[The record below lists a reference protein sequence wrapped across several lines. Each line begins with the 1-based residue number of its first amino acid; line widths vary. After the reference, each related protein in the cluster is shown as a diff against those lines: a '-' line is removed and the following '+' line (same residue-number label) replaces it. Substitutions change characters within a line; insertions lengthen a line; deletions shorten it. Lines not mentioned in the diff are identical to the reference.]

1 MNKLATEAK
10 KHSPGSW
17 AANKPVLECERVSG
31 QGSLHQAHRPVKP
44 FVASGQHNQP
54 GDLQSR
60 RSSAMQ
66 GRDKFTLA
74 VLADVSSEPMR
85 SIARRLVAELKSGSA
100 SSKAAWQVEFM
111 DCGEPVNSKNDPFC
125 LQTHVQHS
133 DAHAF
138 VLAVPCRWGARRL
151 LPVPVVDGR
160 PVAIV
165 QVGHN
170 AAVGNYR
177 GSPDAAAPWVVAAMA
192 KDVFLKPTDQWAH
205 NLAVGGRRVLDL
217 RADRARRDDLLQ
229 ALNAG
234 PRVVLYAGHGRN
246 RGWAGYQALRLAHF
260 AIPERSTPA
269 RAVGLVIAFACDTLT
284 RTRSR
289 VPFGSELV
297 QRGIARAYLGAADM
311 IYTADAEALS
321 AVMIRVLVN
330 DKPTTV
336 FELMQI
342 VDSRMDAEP
351 AAQAAWQKFRLIGD
365 PTTLIA

>member
-1 MNKLATEAK
+1 MSKFATGVK
-10 KHSPGSW
+10 DH
-17 AANKPVLECERVSG
+17 LT
-31 QGSLHQAHRPVKP
+31 AHELP
-44 FVASGQHNQP
+44 AS
-54 GDLQSR
+54 R
-60 RSSAMQ
+60 CWSASARQ

-74 VLADVSSEPMR
+74 VLADATSESTR
-85 SIARRLVAELKSGSA
+85 STARRLVSELESGSA
-100 SSKAAWQVEFM
+100 ASEAAWQVEFM
-111 DCGEPVNSKNDPFC
+111 DVGEPVNSSSDPFC
-125 LQTHVQHS
+125 LKTHVLQS
-133 DAHAF
+133 DADAF

-151 LPVPVVDGR
+151 LPAPVVDGR

-165 QVGHN
+165 QVGQCSEMM
-170 AAVGNYR
+170 NYR
-177 GSPDAAAPWVVAAMA
+177 SCPDAAAPWVIAAMA

-205 NLAVGGRRVLDL
+205 DLAVGGRQVLDL

-269 RAVGLVIAFACDTLT
+269 RAMGLVVAFACDTLT

-297 QRGIARAYLGAADM
+297 RRGIVSAYLGAADA
-311 IYTADAEALS
+311 IYTSDAEALS
-321 AVMIRVLVN
+321 AVIVRVLAN

-336 FELMQI
+336 LELMRI
-342 VDSRMDAEP
+342 VDSQMKSEP
-351 AAQAAWQKFRLIGD
+351 AAQAAWKKFRLIGN
-365 PTTLIA
+365 PATLIA